1 MLSGTIDDISP
12 PEVFKVIGKTRKS
25 GEFRAS
31 KGQETC
37 RVRFRLGVVV
47 HAESSLSQ
55 VGFGRKLI
63 DLGALTDQQLQR
75 ATEFCATTGEDLGV
89 YLVERGLVARKQ
101 LDDSL
106 REEIEEA
113 IFELFLWRR
122 GEFSFH
128 TSEPGPET
136 WAAIQVDDLIG
147 RHLESAHEL
156 ARLSGRLPVQAV
168 LRLAP
173 MPGKME
179 IEVTIRSDEWP
190 VLSLVDGHRT
200 VEEIVASARSNELV
214 TMSILDRLID
224 LGLVEQVRSQDAGPD
239 LIDLRE
245 HFGPQRSAPP
255 PPPHTARSRGR

>member
-31 KGQETC
+31 KGQESC
-37 RVRFRLGVVV
+37 RALFRLGAVV
-47 HAESSLSQ
+47 HAESSLSRE
-55 VGFGRKLI
+55 GFGRKLI
-63 DLGALTDQQLQR
+63 GRGAMTDQQLQR
-75 ATEFCATTGEDLGV
+75 ATERCATTGEDLGAC
-89 YLVERGLVARKQ
+89 LVSRGLVGRKQ

-106 REEIEEA
+106 REEIEDA

-136 WAAIQVDDLIG
+136 ATAIAVDDLIG
-147 RHLESAHEL
+147 LHAERVHEL
-156 ARLSGRLPVQAV
+156 ARLSRRLPAQAV

-173 MPGKME
+173 NPGGLE
-179 IEVTIRSDEWP
+179 NEVTIGSDEWP
-190 VLSLVDGHRT
+190 VLALVDGHRT
-200 VEEIVASARSNELV
+200 VDNIVSSARANELV
-214 TMSILDRLID
+214 IMSILDRLAD
-224 LGLVEQVRSQDAGPD
+224 SGLVEQVRPQEAGPD

-245 HFGPQRSAPP
+245 RSQVSGWAPP
-255 PPPHTARSRGR
+255 PPPVAGSQGR

>member
-1 MLSGTIDDISP
+1 MLNGTIDDISP

-25 GEFRAS
+25 CEFRAS
-31 KGQETC
+31 KGQESC
-37 RVRFRLGVVV
+37 RVLFRLGAVV

-55 VGFGRKLI
+55 EGFGRKLI
-63 DLGALTDQQLQR
+63 GDGAMTHQQLQR
-75 ATEFCATTGEDLGV
+75 ATESCATSGEDLGI

-128 TSEPGPET
+128 TSEPGAET
-136 WAAIQVDDLIG
+136 WAAIEVDDLIG
-147 RHLESAHEL
+147 RHLESMHEL
-156 ARLSGRLPVQAV
+156 ARLSGRLPPQDT

-173 MPGKME
+173 TPGKME

-190 VLSLVDGHRT
+190 VLSLVDGRRT
-200 VEEIVASARSNELV
+200 IEEIVASARANELV
-214 TMSILDRLID
+214 ILSTLNRLID
-224 LGLVEQVRSQDAGPD
+224 LGLVEQVPPQETGPD
-239 LIDLRE
+239 LIDSRE
-245 HFGPQRSAPP
+245 RFEPRGWAPP
-255 PPPHTARSRGR
+255 PPPPAARSRGR